1 MTAYNSA
8 FDLRF
13 LRGAGFID
21 DIKCLMKTATKYSKY
36 KDKMVGLKPSVGKF
50 IIIS

>member
-13 LRGAGFID
+13 LRGAGFIID
-21 DIKCLMKTATKYSKY
+21 DIKCLMKTTKYSKY
-36 KDKMVGLKPSVGKF
+36 KDKNGRVKTKC
-50 IIIS
+50 